1 VTTVRGIIFAAKVIH
16 RCRSALMKS
25 FREKNGGLSSNRLT
39 GEQLGEKISTST
51 CDWEPHANREEKE
64 TLTAKARL
72 SDEIKRA
79 HSAVDTT
86 EILSAAKE
94 TARPSNR
101 RRKIRVWLP

>member
-1 VTTVRGIIFAAKVIH
+1 
-16 RCRSALMKS
+16 MKF
-25 FREKNGGLSSNRLT
+25 FREKNSGLSSNRLT